1 MDIEHDRDS
10 TFTAFVGEK
19 RIVSGELS
27 VVVRAVK
34 RHVDAH
40 PEGLSALLV
49 FEDRTGMQCDFELGG
64 TEDDA
69 VAALA
74 RHPVFGTEKSV
85 ARGPGRPKL
94 GVVSREVSLL
104 PRHWEWL
111 DRQPGGMSGTLRR
124 LVDEARKA
132 NHKRDL
138 ARTALEA
145 ASKFMWVLCGNLEGF
160 EEASR
165 ELFAKDEKALRKR
178 IRDWPKDV
186 RTHLLGLVAEASRL
200 DAEARAD
207 EPEEDLPTEA

>member
-1 MDIEHDRDS
+1 MEVEHDRDS
-10 TFTAFVGEK
+10 TFTAFVGAK
-19 RIVSGELS
+19 RIVSGELF

-40 PEGLSALLV
+40 PDALPSLLV
-49 FEDRTGMQCDFELGG
+49 FEDLTGLQCDFELGG
-64 TEDDA
+64 SEEDA
-69 VAALA
+69 LSALA
-74 RHPVFGTEKSV
+74 RHPVFGTEKGV

-94 GVVSREVSLL
+94 GVISREVSLL
-104 PRHWEWL
+104 PRHWDWL

-132 NHKRDL
+132 NRKRDL
-138 ARTALEA
+138 ARTSLEA
-145 ASKFMWVLCGNLEGF
+145 ASKFMWVMCGNLEGF

-200 DAEARAD
+200 EAEARAD
-207 EPEEDLPTEA
+207 EGATTHSDA